1 MGRVDAYRFQVVAF
15 AVRRSTRPTPLWADV
30 GTGQA
35 MAGEQPRRIRAPLDQ
50 ETVDT
55 LRAGDQVLISGTLLT
70 ARDAAHQRL
79 VAALERGEPL
89 PIDLRG
95 QVIYY
100 VGPAPPRPGMV
111 IGSAGPTTSG
121 RMDPYTPALL
131 AAGLRGMIGKGYRS
145 PAVRQAIVEH
155 GAVYFG
161 AIGGS
166 GALLARRITA
176 AEVVAYEDLGPEAI
190 YRLTVVDFPAI
201 VINDRYGDD
210 LYESAPLAYAEP
222 DAQP

>member
-1 MGRVDAYRFQVVAF
+1 
-15 AVRRSTRPTPLWADV
+15 
-30 GTGQA
+30 
-35 MAGEQPRRIRAPLDQ
+35 MAGKHPRHIRVPLDRQ
-50 ETVDT
+50 TIDA

-79 VAALERGEPL
+79 VDALERGEPL

-145 PAVRQAIVEH
+145 LAVRQAIVEH

-161 AIGGS
+161 AVGGS

-176 AEVVAYEDLGPEAI
+176 AEILAYEDLGPEAI
-190 YRLTVVDFPAI
+190 YQLTVVDFPAV
-201 VINDRYGDD
+201 VINDRYGGN
-210 LYESAPLAYAEP
+210 LYETAPLDYAEP
-222 DAQP
+222 TEQP

>member
-1 MGRVDAYRFQVVAF
+1 
-15 AVRRSTRPTPLWADV
+15 
-30 GTGQA
+30 
-35 MAGEQPRRIRAPLDQ
+35 MAGEQPRRIRVPLDP
-50 ETVDT
+50 ETIDA
-55 LRAGDQVLISGTLLT
+55 LRTGDQVLLRGTLLT

-79 VAALERGEPL
+79 CAALERGEPL

-100 VGPAPPRPGMV
+100 VGPAPPRSGMV

-166 GALLARRITA
+166 GALLARRISA
-176 AEVVAYEDLGPEAI
+176 AELVAYEDLGPEAI
-190 YRLTVVDFPAI
+190 YQLTVVDFPVI
-201 VINDRYGDD
+201 VINDQHGGD
-210 LYESAPLAYAEP
+210 LYESARLAYAEP
-222 DAQP
+222 GEMP

>member
-1 MGRVDAYRFQVVAF
+1 
-15 AVRRSTRPTPLWADV
+15 
-30 GTGQA
+30 
-35 MAGEQPRRIRAPLDQ
+35 MAGKHPRHIRVPLDQ
-50 ETVDT
+50 ETIDA

-145 PAVRQAIVEH
+145 LAVRQAIVEH

-161 AIGGS
+161 AVGGS

-176 AEVVAYEDLGPEAI
+176 AEILAYEDLGPEAI
-190 YRLTVVDFPAI
+190 YQLTVVDFPAV
-201 VINDRYGDD
+201 VINDRYGGD
-210 LYESAPLAYAEP
+210 LYETAPLAYAEP
-222 DAQP
+222 VDQS

>member
-1 MGRVDAYRFQVVAF
+1 
-15 AVRRSTRPTPLWADV
+15 
-30 GTGQA
+30 

-50 ETVDT
+50 ETIDA
-55 LRAGDQVLISGTLLT
+55 LRAGDQVLITGTLLT

-89 PIDLRG
+89 PIDLHG
-95 QVIYY
+95 QVVYY

-111 IGSAGPTTSG
+111 ISSAGPTTSG
-121 RMDPYTPALL
+121 RMDPYTPPLL

-155 GAVYFG
+155 SAVYFG
-161 AIGGS
+161 AVGGS

-201 VINDRYGDD
+201 VINDRYGGD
-210 LYESAPLAYAEP
+210 LYESAPLAYAELN
-222 DAQP
+222 DQR

>member
-1 MGRVDAYRFQVVAF
+1 
-15 AVRRSTRPTPLWADV
+15 
-30 GTGQA
+30 
-35 MAGEQPRRIRAPLDQ
+35 MAGEHPRHIRVPLDQ
-50 ETVDT
+50 ETINA

-89 PIDLRG
+89 PVDLRG

-145 PAVRQAIVEH
+145 LAVRQAIVEH

-161 AIGGS
+161 AVGGS
-166 GALLARRITA
+166 GALLARCITA
-176 AEVVAYEDLGPEAI
+176 AEILAYEDLGPEAI
-190 YRLTVVDFPAI
+190 YQLTVVDFPAV
-201 VINDRYGDD
+201 VINDRYGGD
-210 LYESAPLAYAEP
+210 LYENAPLAYAEP
-222 DAQP
+222 TERP

>member
-1 MGRVDAYRFQVVAF
+1 
-15 AVRRSTRPTPLWADV
+15 
-30 GTGQA
+30 
-35 MAGEQPRRIRAPLDQ
+35 MAGKHPRHIRVPLDRQ
-50 ETVDT
+50 TIDA

-79 VAALERGEPL
+79 VDALERGEPL

-201 VINDRYGDD
+201 VINDRHGGD

-222 DAQP
+222 DNQP

>member
-15 AVRRSTRPTPLWADV
+15 AVRRFTRPTPLWADV

-50 ETVDT
+50 ETIDT